1 MKKSLIAL
9 AALGAFGVASA
20 QSSVTLYGVADA
32 WIGQTKDKILDVTK
46 KEMGSGGY
54 NGSRWGLRGAEDL
67 GGGLRGVFQLEQGF
81 SIDTAAA
88 LDSTKQ
94 FARQAFVGLGGGF
107 GEVRFGRQYGA
118 LDEVRGG
125 FSGAFDTAFTPTGDT
140 WKNSDSATAGED
152 YAARFD
158 NAITYRIPAMGGLT
172 ATVAISAGE
181 GTDANK
187 HASFNVRYGAGPLA
201 VALAYQRENENAA
214 QDKWTFLGGSYA
226 LGAATLKASYQ
237 NQSASTDDAKEFQLG
252 VDVAMGAGGIGVSYA
267 RAKNDNDRK
276 ATGIGATAFY
286 DLSKRTRMYAGFKA
300 VNAKTAAG
308 VKDYDKNL
316 IAAGVR
322 HSF

>member
-20 QSSVTLYGVADA
+20 QSSVTLYGAADV
-32 WIGQTKDKILDVTK
+32 WVGQTKDKIADVTK
-46 KEMGSGGY
+46 KVMGSGGY

-81 SIDTAAA
+81 TIDDAAFA
-88 LDSTKQ
+88 SGTRQ
-94 FARQAFVGLGGGF
+94 FSRQAFVGLGGGF
-107 GEVRFGRQYGA
+107 GEVRFGRQYSA

-125 FSGAFDTAFTPTGDT
+125 FSGSFDTAFSATGDV
-140 WKNSDSATAGED
+140 WKDTDGED
-152 YAARFD
+152 YSARFD

-181 GTDANK
+181 GTTANK

-237 NQSASTDDAKEFQLG
+237 NQSASTVDG
-252 VDVAMGAGGIGVSYA
+252 VGFSYA
-267 RAKNDNDRK
+267 RATADAPGSDPKG
-276 ATGIGATAFY
+276 TGFGATAFY
-286 DLSKRTRMYAGFKA
+286 DLSKRTRLYAGLKA
-300 VNAKTAAG
+300 TNAKVSGTKY
-308 VKDYDKNL
+308 VDKNL

-322 HSF
+322 HFF